1 MAFDLGVVQ
10 DAANRTLANI
20 KPPDLFAPMKTM
32 AELKNVQLQQQDT
45 QAQIAERQAL
55 AQKNQAG
62 VQKAQQAAQVIHDH
76 VLNGGDIDD
85 PELLNKLYGVDPT
98 IGDTFA
104 KNRSEVANQKSEIA
118 RRLSESNIAG
128 EALKETQ
135 KKNAFDQLQATT
147 KAQREADELARKNA
161 EEAAGTIIQGSEFST
176 ADPTGKPARAAQFR
190 VRQPDGTYKNET
202 RILGTEMAPPV
213 NPPQPTPPLDPGRFL
228 QEKELKQMGE
238 DAAAKKAAG
247 AVSDDPRL
255 AGVSPKDY
263 QTVKS
268 AVLKADNE
276 HTAALAATDRMNTV
290 LKLAKSGNKEAQAS
304 ASLIGVQA
312 INELAGVKRVNG
324 AEIASYG
331 NAGSLIDSLEGKL
344 GKIVAGKPIPDD
356 VLKDMQALHDAL
368 GSNTDTIYQRKL
380 QGVDKVYNSHF
391 SSAAPTATAPAG
403 GWKVISVK

>member
-1 MAFDLGVVQ
+1 
-10 DAANRTLANI
+10 
-20 KPPDLFAPMKTM
+20 
-32 AELKNVQLQQQDT
+32 
-45 QAQIAERQAL
+45 
-55 AQKNQAG
+55 
-62 VQKAQQAAQVIHDH
+62 
-76 VLNGGDIDD
+76 
-85 PELLNKLYGVDPT
+85 
-98 IGDTFA
+98 
-104 KNRSEVANQKSEIA
+104 
-118 RRLSESNIAG
+118 
-128 EALKETQ
+128 
-135 KKNAFDQLQATT
+135 
-147 KAQREADELARKNA
+147 
-161 EEAAGTIIQGSEFST
+161 
-176 ADPTGKPARAAQFR
+176 
-190 VRQPDGTYKNET
+190 
-202 RILGTEMAPPV
+202 MAPPV